1 MNEGCA
7 QSIQSDMGLIEK
19 YQQEI
24 RELDRKI
31 NTQQAKLGGSG
42 ILAIQFCT
50 QLVVVHI
57 LFIYLFSIWQLYS
70 VFEGQKESLC

>member
-1 MNEGCA
+1 MQEEERLDDCQSNVVCA

-42 ILAIQFCT
+42 ITMYNTVRIVSDRWDL
-50 QLVVVHI
+50 LVYIV
-57 LFIYLFSIWQLYS
+57 S
-70 VFEGQKESLC
+70 VA